1 MSRNQALSTSAFGAN
16 DDEALGGP
24 SPACVWVVEDD
35 PELRRLVA
43 HRLRREG
50 HEVLELES
58 GVELEEGLER
68 VFDVDADA
76 ERAPPALILADLSL
90 PGLDGLAA
98 LARLRSLDFEI
109 PVVLM
114 TAFPG
119 PEVYDQARRLG
130 VAAVFEKPFSLSEL
144 CSVIGALAPPMR
156 PHRRA
161 RLAR

>member
-1 MSRNQALSTSAFGAN
+1 MSRNQALSTSEFAAN
-16 DDEALGGP
+16 EEEASGGP
-24 SPACVWVVEDD
+24 SPARVWVVEDD
-35 PELRRLVA
+35 PELRRLLA

-50 HEVLELES
+50 HAVVELES

-68 VFDVDADA
+68 VFDVDAHA
-76 ERAPPALILADLSL
+76 EHAPPALILADLSL
-90 PGLDGLAA
+90 PGIDGLAA

-119 PEVYDQARRLG
+119 PEVYDQAHRLG

-144 CSVIGALAPPMR
+144 CSVVGALSPPSR